1 MKFFLAEYIL
11 PTLRD
16 MGFLPNIFFPALIT
30 VGFLYGIRLMQSPRT
45 ALRGNRVGAVCMLV
59 AVLLA
64 FWQYELFGAPL
75 AWAALIAGGL
85 LGLVMAQRV
94 RTIQMPQLVALFN
107 GLGGAASAL
116 VILACMN
123 LLSGE
128 YWWFGWLV
136 SALALAVG
144 SVTFSGSMVASL
156 KLEGWIP
163 SKPLF
168 FRGHAFLVRWLLY
181 FIAALIALA
190 VIDKRPL
197 MLYAVTVSALV
208 YGVLLALRVGGAD
221 MPVIISFLNS
231 LSGIAACV
239 SGIALGNMLAAG
251 VGALVGVAG
260 MILTQIMCRAMN
272 RDLLTVLRGFTDY
285 KAPQEVSESRESSS
299 GDVSQEP
306 SARLTVADVPILLR
320 EARKILVVPGYGM
333 ALAQAQQAVKDL
345 MDALE
350 QAGKEVKVAVHPVA
364 GRMPGHMHVLLAEV
378 GVDYD
383 KLYDMAKINPEFAET
398 DVVVAIGACDVMN
411 PAAASTEGTPIS
423 GMPILK
429 VSEAKAVIVCN
440 LDDRPGYSGVENTL
454 YKQAH
459 VITLW
464 GNASETV
471 PTITAAVT
479 QQR

>member
-1 MKFFLAEYIL
+1 MMRYLINFIL
-11 PTLRD
+11 
-16 MGFLPNIFFPALIT
+16 PALIT

-45 ALRGNRVGAVCMLV
+45 ALRGNRLGALCMLV

-64 FWQYELFGAPL
+64 FWRYDLFGMPL

-85 LGLVMAQRV
+85 LGLGMAQRV

-107 GLGGAASAL
+107 GLGGTASAV
-116 VILACMN
+116 VILACLN
-123 LLSGE
+123 LLAAE
-128 YWWFGWLV
+128 TWWFGWLV

-144 SVTFSGSMVASL
+144 SVTFSGSLVASL
-156 KLEGWIP
+156 KLEGWIT

-168 FRGHAFLVRWLLY
+168 FRGQTFLVRWMLY
-181 FIAALIALA
+181 SIGALAVLA
-190 VIDKRPL
+190 VIDKSPVA
-197 MLYAVTVSALV
+197 LYAVVACSLL
-208 YGVLLALRVGGAD
+208 YGVLLAMRVGGAD

-231 LSGIAACV
+231 LSGVAASI
-239 SGIALGNMLAAG
+239 SGIALGNLLAAG

-260 MILTQIMCRAMN
+260 MILTQLMCRAMN
-272 RDLLTVLRGFTDY
+272 RDLLTVLRGFKDY
-285 KAPQEVSESRESSS
+285 AGPPQPDAAEAAVPGDASS
-299 GDVSQEP
+299 EP
-306 SARLTVADVPILLR
+306 SARLTADDIPRLLR
-320 EARKILVVPGYGM
+320 EAHKVLIVPGYGM

-350 QAGKEVKVAVHPVA
+350 KAGKEVKVAVHPVA

-383 KLYDMAKINPEFAET
+383 KLFDMAKINHAFAET
-398 DVVVAIGACDVMN
+398 DVVVAVGACDVMN

-440 LDDRPGYSGVENTL
+440 LNEKPGYSGVENTL
-454 YKQAH
+454 YREAH
-459 VITLW
+459 AITLW
-464 GNASETV
+464 GDASETV
-471 PTITAAVT
+471 PKITAAFT
-479 QQR
+479 QQG

>member
-1 MKFFLAEYIL
+1 
-11 PTLRD
+11 
-16 MGFLPNIFFPALIT
+16 
-30 VGFLYGIRLMQSPRT
+30 
-45 ALRGNRVGAVCMLV
+45 
-59 AVLLA
+59 
-64 FWQYELFGAPL
+64 
-75 AWAALIAGGL
+75 
-85 LGLVMAQRV
+85 MAQRV
-94 RTIQMPQLVALFN
+94 KTIQMPQLVALFN

-123 LLSGE
+123 LLAAETG
-128 YWWFGWLV
+128 WFAWLV

-144 SVTFSGSMVASL
+144 SITFSGSMVASL
-156 KLEGWIP
+156 KLEGWIT

-168 FRGHAFLVRWLLY
+168 FRGQAFLVRWLLY
-181 FIAALIALA
+181 SIAALLVLA
-190 VIDKRPL
+190 VIEERPRL
-197 MLYAVTVSALV
+197 LYAVTVHALI
-208 YGVLLALRVGGAD
+208 YGVLLAMRVGGAD

-231 LSGIAACV
+231 LSGVAASV

-272 RDLLTVLRGFTDY
+272 RDLLTVLGGFKDY
-285 KAPQEVSESRESSS
+285 RVLPEAAGTGASPSDDAVP
-299 GDVSQEP
+299 EP
-306 SARLTVADVPILLR
+306 SARLTANAIPELLHK
-320 EARKILVVPGYGM
+320 ARKVLIVPGYGM

-364 GRMPGHMHVLLAEV
+364 GRMPGHIHVLLAEV

-383 KLYDMAKINPEFAET
+383 KLYDMAKINHEFAET
-398 DVVVAIGACDVMN
+398 DVVLAVGACDVMN
-411 PAAASTEGTPIS
+411 PAASTVEGTPIS

-440 LDDRPGYSGVENTL
+440 LNEKPGYSGVENTL
-454 YKQAH
+454 YGQAH

-471 PTITAAVT
+471 PKISAAFT
-479 QQR
+479 QQG